1 MAFLLDTCALMWL
14 AGGRLEPDLV
24 EQLEPAI
31 AIGEGF
37 YSPISAWEIAMLGRP
52 RANGPRVRF
61 DPDPITWF
69 ERFRALS
76 GLRESRLSAEIAAAA
91 AMLPN
96 EIHPDPAD
104 RFLIASARHRGM
116 PLVTSDLK
124 IIDYGVRG
132 LLDVIACRPLS
143 ELTP

>member
-1 MAFLLDTCALMWL
+1 MAFLLDTCALMWM

-31 AIGEGF
+31 AIGEGYF
-37 YSPISAWEIAMLGRP
+37 SPISAWEIAMLGRP

-61 DPDPITWF
+61 DPDPVVWF
-69 ERFRALS
+69 ERFRAS
-76 GLRESRLSAEIAAAA
+76 NGLREFRLSADIAAAA

-104 RFLIASARHRGM
+104 RFLIASARQRGM
-116 PLVTSDLK
+116 PLVTSDRK
-124 IIDYGVRG
+124 IIGYGMQG
-132 LLDVIACRPLS
+132 LLDVIACRPVP
-143 ELTP
+143 EMPA